1 MTCSRVKWSKERQN
15 INLLEN
21 QIHFLLLRLQAGS
34 IWTAQLR
41 NYMHFD
47 LTKDN
52 LESPEINQKESDS
65 DFLILKVRFK
75 LQWVSKGLRDGRI
88 LETARIFS
96 HETFSFFL
104 HGQYD
109 RYFNEN
115 FPLLFFRCNL
125 IGSKLNYLQILQQ
138 INVTIVLQ
146 F

>member
-1 MTCSRVKWSKERQN
+1 M
-15 INLLEN
+15 NLLEN

-52 LESPEINQKESDS
+52 LGSPEINQKESDS

-75 LQWVSKGLRDGRI
+75 LPWVSKGLRDGRI

-104 HGQYD
+104 HGHMINISIKTF
-109 RYFNEN
+109 RYY
-115 FPLLFFRCNL
+115 FF
-125 IGSKLNYLQILQQ
+125 GVILSDQS
-138 INVTIVLQ
+138 
-146 F
+146 

>member
-1 MTCSRVKWSKERQN
+1 MTCSRIKWSKERQN

-52 LESPEINQKESDS
+52 LGSPEINQKESDS
-65 DFLILKVRFK
+65 DFFILKVRFK
-75 LQWVSKGLRDGRI
+75 LLWVSKGLRDGRI

-104 HGQYD
+104 HGHMIN
-109 RYFNEN
+109 YFNKN

>member
-1 MTCSRVKWSKERQN
+1 
-15 INLLEN
+15 
-21 QIHFLLLRLQAGS
+21 
-34 IWTAQLR
+34 
-41 NYMHFD
+41 MHFD

-52 LESPEINQKESDS
+52 LGSPEINQKESDS

>member
-1 MTCSRVKWSKERQN
+1 MTCSRIKWSKERQN

-52 LESPEINQKESDS
+52 LGSPEINQKESDS

-75 LQWVSKGLRDGRI
+75 LLWVSKGLRDGRI

-104 HGQYD
+104 HGHMIN
-109 RYFNEN
+109 YFNKN

>member
-52 LESPEINQKESDS
+52 LGSPEINQKESDS